1 MWLCSAAEGDFEL
14 LWTRRAILLGHDFFW
29 VLCCAV
35 ACLILVIG
43 AGIKR
48 APLRLRLLLRLLLLQ
63 VLLWRRQQR
72 RRLLCRRPTE
82 GCLPRGRHGLRL
94 RRSS

>member
-72 RRLLCRRPTE
+72 RRLLCVARQK
-82 GCLPRGRHGLRL
+82 LLARGRHGLRL